1 MRRGAFDLHRNN
13 TTNKAALWAADIK
26 GQTKTGGMNT
36 LLKEEDFLSVTCLPL
51 WRERFGVTS
60 RV

>member
-26 GQTKTGGMNT
+26 GQTKTGGLNT
-36 LLKEEDFLSVTCLPL
+36 LLKEEDFFECDMLALVA
-51 WRERFGVTS
+51 
-60 RV
+60 